1 MEEYTLDPNV
11 VASAL
16 KLYLRELPDSLIPQ
30 KLASKF
36 EAAAGII
43 MYMYKPLTCIYRSGL
58 LISYGYMF
66 VNKLVFH
73 ACLLPDFPV
82 ATEGIWLYRIALN
95 FRGSKFSRLAF
106 FEDFVEIIS

>member
-36 EAAAGII
+36 EAAAGIHHV
-43 MYMYKPLTCIYRSGL
+43 TCINHLHVY
-58 LISYGYMF
+58 
-66 VNKLVFH
+66 
-73 ACLLPDFPV
+73 
-82 ATEGIWLYRIALN
+82 TEVITY
-95 FRGSKFSRLAF
+95 
-106 FEDFVEIIS
+106 